1 MAGIYEPKGRAL
13 EYSMLAVNHY
23 TGCPH
28 RCLYCYGPRTLKV
41 SKEEFHSH
49 VEPRKD
55 ILKIVGKQ
63 AARLA
68 GTDKRVMLSFA
79 CDPYPDVD
87 ARLQLTRDVL
97 KILRKNDVPFQVL
110 TKAGHLAFRDFD
122 LYRRGLDAFAVTLT
136 TLDAEVASQTEPGAA
151 PPAERIEMLQAA
163 HDRGIE
169 TWVSLEPVLDPVE
182 SYKVLVAT
190 HEFVDLY
197 KIGALNHVEH
207 DITSDQWRDFGVRA
221 INYCI
226 ATGTKY
232 YIKQDLAGHL
242 GEFAFGNTDNRKVQ
256 R

>member
-28 RCLYCYGPRTLKV
+28 RCMYCYGPRALKV

-87 ARLQLTRDVL
+87 ARL
-97 KILRKNDVPFQVL
+97 
-110 TKAGHLAFRDFD
+110 
-122 LYRRGLDAFAVTLT
+122 
-136 TLDAEVASQTEPGAA
+136 
-151 PPAERIEMLQAA
+151 
-163 HDRGIE
+163 
-169 TWVSLEPVLDPVE
+169 
-182 SYKVLVAT
+182 
-190 HEFVDLY
+190 
-197 KIGALNHVEH
+197 
-207 DITSDQWRDFGVRA
+207 
-221 INYCI
+221 
-226 ATGTKY
+226 
-232 YIKQDLAGHL
+232 
-242 GEFAFGNTDNRKVQ
+242 
-256 R
+256 